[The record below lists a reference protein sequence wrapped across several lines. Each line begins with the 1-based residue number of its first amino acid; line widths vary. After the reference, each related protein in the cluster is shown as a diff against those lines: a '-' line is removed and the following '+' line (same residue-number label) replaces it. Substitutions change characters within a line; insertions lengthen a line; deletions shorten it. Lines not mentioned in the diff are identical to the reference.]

1 MGWGRWFLLGDWG
14 QQMDIQEQK
23 QEIEELRQQL
33 NDSYVNSRDAT
44 SLQSRMARLEIE
56 NNELRLYLA
65 ALIRYLGHQR
75 ILRQEDFRELVETI
89 DAEDGNTDHGYQ
101 GKII

>member
-44 SLQSRMARLEIE
+44 VSRAGWPDWRL
-56 NNELRLYLA
+56 
-65 ALIRYLGHQR
+65 
-75 ILRQEDFRELVETI
+75 
-89 DAEDGNTDHGYQ
+89 
-101 GKII
+101 K